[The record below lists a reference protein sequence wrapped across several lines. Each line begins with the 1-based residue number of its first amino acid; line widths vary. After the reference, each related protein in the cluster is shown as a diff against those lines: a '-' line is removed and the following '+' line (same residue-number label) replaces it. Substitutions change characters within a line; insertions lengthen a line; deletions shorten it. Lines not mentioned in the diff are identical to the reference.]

1 VRPRLLSQ
9 PISSNQSLKQP
20 EEAIQQ
26 SFLGCPDHLLNVIQY
41 FSFLRDI
48 LADVEQSDEVVIV
61 DSTRH
66 AIETLESIQT
76 FDCNMWASSQA
87 QLSSFSMCD
96 IDMLRKL
103 SESYKIGAFI
113 YGRRVLDALTHDVT
127 PQDDLVSTLLKI
139 IGEIKDDGIVLK
151 CILWPIFIAGLE
163 CQSQSLRVF
172 LMTCLERFWA
182 DTGCLNAINA
192 FKILEEYWM
201 RGDCGE
207 LSSSRWIFSVGRLGR
222 DWLLI

>member
-1 VRPRLLSQ
+1 MRPRLLSQ
-9 PISSNQSLKQP
+9 SISSNQSHEQP

-26 SFLGCPDHLLNVIQY
+26 SFLGCPGHLLHAIQY

-48 LADVEQSDEVVIV
+48 LAGVEHSDEVVIV
-61 DSTRH
+61 DSTRY
-66 AIETLESIQT
+66 AIEMLESIQT
-76 FDCNMWASSQA
+76 FDCNIWASSQA
-87 QLSSFSMCD
+87 HLSSLSIRD
-96 IDMLRKL
+96 KDMLRKL

-127 PQDDLVSTLLKI
+127 QQDDLVSTLLKI
-139 IGEIKDDGIVLK
+139 IGELKDDGIVLK

-172 LMTCLERFWA
+172 VITCLERFWV
-182 DTGCLNAINA
+182 DTSCLNAVNA
-192 FKILEEYWM
+192 FKILGKYWM
-201 RGDCGE
+201 RGGYGE
-207 LSSSRWIFSVGRLGR
+207 ISSSRWIFSVGRLGR